1 MSDCKGCIAW
11 QVRRQISHIQEL
23 ERELDNLKG
32 REQTYLLAAE
42 VKVKLEEV
50 KGKLRKM
57 KT

>member
-11 QVRRQISHIQEL
+11 QVRHQISHIQEL
-23 ERELDNLKG
+23 ERELDNLRG

-42 VKVKLEEV
+42 VKAKLEEI
-50 KGKLRKM
+50 KEKLRKL

>member
-1 MSDCKGCIAW
+1 MSDCIHCIAW
-11 QVRRQISHIQEL
+11 QVRHQISHIQEL

-42 VKVKLEEV
+42 VKAKLEEV
-50 KGKLRKM
+50 KMKLRKM